1 MGDPTIR
8 SVHTV
13 GTIRQHNLVMAGI
26 TTSETM
32 AGEQPKDD
40 NFGSRV
46 DELERISVGLEPI
59 LKDFLRRI
67 EALEEKNSDEEQL

>member
-1 MGDPTIR
+1 
-8 SVHTV
+8 
-13 GTIRQHNLVMAGI
+13 MAGI
-26 TTSETM
+26 TTSETL

-40 NFGSRV
+40 NLGSRV

>member
-1 MGDPTIR
+1 
-8 SVHTV
+8 
-13 GTIRQHNLVMAGI
+13 MAGI
-26 TTSETM
+26 TTSETL

>member
-40 NFGSRV
+40 NLGSRV

>member
-1 MGDPTIR
+1 
-8 SVHTV
+8 
-13 GTIRQHNLVMAGI
+13 MAGI

-32 AGEQPKDD
+32 AGELPKDD

-46 DELERISVGLEPI
+46 DELGKVMIGLETI